1 MRVFKIIILSAIL
14 MALCSC
20 SAVERTV
27 YLQDIEDNKEV
38 NVALEQ
44 QIRIKPF
51 DRLIVVVSSKDSEL
65 AAPFNVMTSY
75 NSLSNSTI
83 GQTTV
88 SSSQGLQVRTVDKDG
103 NLYMPI
109 IGNIACAS
117 KSRSEVAEI
126 ITRKITEGGYIADA
140 AVNIQFADM
149 KLFVLGEVARP
160 GQFDIT
166 RDQITILEALAMAG
180 DMTIY
185 GNRTNVTV
193 VRKEQGATKTHII
206 NLLDS
211 SCFTSPAYYLQ
222 QGDVIYVQPKRQRAA
237 TGEINQNRNFWIS
250 IASTL
255 ISAATLIVTITKL
268 SGN

>member
-1 MRVFKIIILSAIL
+1 

-44 QIRIKPF
+44 QIRIKAF

-109 IGNIACAS
+109 IGNIACAG

-126 ITRKITEGGYIADA
+126 ITRRITERGYIADA
-140 AVNIQFADM
+140 AVNSQFADM
-149 KLFVLGEVARP
+149 RLFVLGEVARP

-166 RDQITILEALAMAG
+166 RDQITILEVLAMAG

-185 GNRTNVTV
+185 GDRSNV
-193 VRKEQGATKTHII
+193 KII
-206 NLLDS
+206 RENADGEKIIAELDLKDANIIS
-211 SCFTSPAYYLQ
+211 SPFYQLQQNDIVYVTPNKVKAKNSGIGSETSLWFTS
-222 QGDVIYVQPKRQRAA
+222 
-237 TGEINQNRNFWIS
+237 TS
-250 IASTL
+250 IL
-255 ISAATLIVTITKL
+255 ISLASLLYNIL
-268 SGN
+268 R